1 MAMKSSGSSQP
12 DPRISWHPDDT
23 RNRKI
28 TDPEVLALQRIARL
42 QQDPNY
48 EATAIEELTPDQL
61 VSMVRSRDVPRK
73 IAVSVRLDPQ
83 VLA

>member
-1 MAMKSSGSSQP
+1 MAKKSSGSSQP
-12 DPRISWHPDDT
+12 DPRISWSPDHIE
-23 RNRKI
+23 NRKI
-28 TDPEVLALQRIARL
+28 TDPEVLALQPIARR

-61 VSMVRSRDVPRK
+61 ANMVRSRDVPRK
-73 IAVSVRLDPQ
+73 IAVSARLDPQ